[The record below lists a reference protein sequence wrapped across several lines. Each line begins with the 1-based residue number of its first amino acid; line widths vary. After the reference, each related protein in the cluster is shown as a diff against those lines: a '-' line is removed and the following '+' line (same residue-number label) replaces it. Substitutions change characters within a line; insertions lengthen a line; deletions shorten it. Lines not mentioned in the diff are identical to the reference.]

1 MTLSLSEEKLIHIIQ
16 QCQQVYSQHRTSVLS
31 LTELTGLLTLI
42 VQAMLPGKIQFC
54 FLQRGQIFSLKKQGV
69 KGVCYS
75 WKLNHTRTSVLD
87 REPKAIQWQKI
98 NRRNLR

>member
-1 MTLSLSEEKLIHIIQ
+1 M
-16 QCQQVYSQHRTSVLS
+16 LS

-54 FLQRGQIFSLKKQGV
+54 FLQRGQTFSLKKQGV
-69 KGVCYS
+69 KGACYS
-75 WKLNHTRTSVLD
+75 WKLNQTRTSVLD
-87 REPKAIQWQKI
+87 REHKAIQWQKKI